1 MRFNQGWSYKEIEDF
16 YDRVRAVLDN
26 LSSASLPDKYID
38 MPEKA
43 PFAELYAKSKVR
55 TWASLDET
63 NAALFESAIVYK
75 TASLFESLVSSNAI
89 KKKELPTISLEY
101 FQNKS
106 IQMNGLSLGELAD
119 SLLDEING
127 FVGIGVIGFEVT

>member
-1 MRFNQGWSYKEIEDF
+1 MSLGRGWSYKDIQSF
-16 YDRVRAVLDN
+16 YDRVRSVLDN
-26 LSSASLPDKYID
+26 ISAVSLPDKYID

-43 PFAELYAKSKVR
+43 PFAEFYAKSKVR
-55 TWASLDET
+55 NWESLDET

-75 TASLFESLVSSNAI
+75 TASFFESLVSANAI

-101 FQNKS
+101 FQSKS

-127 FVGIGVIGFEVT
+127 FVGTGVIGFEVI